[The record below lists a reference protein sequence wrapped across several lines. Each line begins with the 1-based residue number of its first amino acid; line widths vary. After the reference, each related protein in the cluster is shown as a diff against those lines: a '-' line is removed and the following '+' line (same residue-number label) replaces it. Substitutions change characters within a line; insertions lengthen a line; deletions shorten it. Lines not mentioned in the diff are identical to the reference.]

1 MFQRI
6 QILTNEYIVF
16 SRERERERFT
26 VRVTMNLRFFSFFRV
41 EERFKDESGEVEE
54 RERERER
61 IGGEGCVFI
70 FRVKGEARF
79 FHEVEEVE
87 VISTRD
93 ETNETSVRPEYQRPL
108 HGRVTRSN
116 EVRSLLSGPSVSKLA
131 S

>member
-1 MFQRI
+1 
-6 QILTNEYIVF
+6 
-16 SRERERERFT
+16 
-26 VRVTMNLRFFSFFRV
+26 MNLRFFSFFRV

-116 EVRSLLSGPSVSKLA
+116 GVRSLLSGPSVSKLA